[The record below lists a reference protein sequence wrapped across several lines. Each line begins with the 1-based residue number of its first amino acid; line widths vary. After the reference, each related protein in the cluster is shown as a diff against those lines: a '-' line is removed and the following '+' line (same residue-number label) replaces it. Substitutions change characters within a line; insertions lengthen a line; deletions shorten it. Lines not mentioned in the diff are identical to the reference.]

1 MKSKITFIT
10 LAFIFSSFPLLASRP
25 AAKQTERTELSFK
38 NVSKFFADTLHR
50 RLKMLAASQGK
61 KIKEIIL
68 PPLEALVSTEDG
80 AQLKMEGIAR

>member
-1 MKSKITFIT
+1 MTVVAEPKPKEQNIAI
-10 LAFIFSSFPLLASRP
+10 P
-25 AAKQTERTELSFK
+25 E
-38 NVSKFFADTLHR
+38 TLHR